1 MTWLFL
7 QLAGFLLRRSNRNL
21 LRYVSQPRMTPAV
34 IANAQSVFPGDA
46 PAHTISME
54 EWQRRVGVGSIR
66 IACLSNKKIIINLNF
81 YLWHE
86 ILIDFSYA
94 GRLRDISEKNEIQQA
109 GEIAKVSQYF
119 MP

>member
-1 MTWLFL
+1 MRSQFSQEMP
-7 QLAGFLLRRSNRNL
+7 QL
-21 LRYVSQPRMTPAV
+21 TP
-34 IANAQSVFPGDA
+34 SVWKNGRG
-46 PAHTISME
+46 
-54 EWQRRVGVGSIR
+54 EWVGVGSIR